1 MEIAYANLADKAQRD
16 MFAEGYT
23 DGDYEI
29 NAQIVGIKG
38 NDETTYKLSGKA
50 SFPKALSGA
59 DSAILEF
66 SARKKTQSGFKPTS

>member
-1 MEIAYANLADKAQRD
+1 

-38 NDETTYKLSGKA
+38 SDETTHN
-50 SFPKALSGA
+50 
-59 DSAILEF
+59 
-66 SARKKTQSGFKPTS
+66 